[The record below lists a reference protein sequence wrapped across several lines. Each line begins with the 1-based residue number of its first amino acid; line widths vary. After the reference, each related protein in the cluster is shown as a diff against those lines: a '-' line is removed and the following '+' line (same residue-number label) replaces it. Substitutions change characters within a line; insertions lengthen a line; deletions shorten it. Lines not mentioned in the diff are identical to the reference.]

1 MSKAHAGA
9 SICCAQVA
17 TGGSSHEALPVLLL
31 VPRLGDIA
39 GGYSMLGYGDV
50 VSPRPPAWYS
60 EQLTFLLDWCL
71 CECVAPRA

>member
-1 MSKAHAGA
+1 MSRADAGA

-31 VPRLGDIA
+31 VPRLGDSA

-50 VSPRPPAWYS
+50 VLPG
-60 EQLTFLLDWCL
+60 LLLVRRTVDSL
-71 CECVAPRA
+71 NGSMSG